1 MKSELAKSD
10 QHAAGS
16 LQVGWR
22 EWVVL
27 PELQVPAIKA
37 KIDTG
42 ARTSALH
49 AFDIKRV
56 GGQVEFSVQPIQRNR
71 LLSVR
76 CSAPLSDIRTIT
88 DSGGHSEER
97 YVVTTLLQIGSL
109 EKTIELTLTERHD
122 MLFRML
128 IGRTALMPQCLVD
141 PAGSYLC
148 GKLSPRLLYTQLGKK
163 GANK

>member
-1 MKSELAKSD
+1 MSDSD
-10 QHAAGS
+10 QALAAGS
-16 LQVGWR
+16 LRVGWR
-22 EWVVL
+22 EWVAL
-27 PELQVPAIKA
+27 PQLQVPAIKA

-49 AFDIKRV
+49 AYDIERI
-56 GGQVEFSVQPIQRNR
+56 GDDVEFSVQPVQRNNV
-71 LLSVR
+71 LSIR
-76 CSAPLSDIRTIT
+76 CTAPLTDIRTVT

-97 YVVTTLLQIGSL
+97 YVVTTLLHIGSL
-109 EKTIELTLTERHD
+109 QKPIELTLTERHD

-148 GKLSPRLLYTQLGKK
+148 GKLRPRLLYSQLSKKK
-163 GANK
+163 GVNS

>member
-1 MKSELAKSD
+1 MSESKKARESASD
-10 QHAAGS
+10 MIM
-16 LQVGWR
+16 LGWR

-49 AFDIKRV
+49 AFDIERDGTKV
-56 GGQVEFSVQPIQRNR
+56 SFSVQPLQRNT
-71 LLSVR
+71 SVVVQ
-76 CSAPLSDIRTIT
+76 CSAPLVDIRMVT

-97 YVVTTLLQIGSL
+97 YVIATKLQVGSL
-109 EKTIELTLTERHD
+109 LKKVEVTLTERHD

-128 IGRTALMPQCLVD
+128 VGRTALLPECLVD
-141 PAGSYLC
+141 PSGSYLC
-148 GKLSPRLLYTQLGKK
+148 GKLSPRLLYPEMAVKRSK
-163 GANK
+163 A

>member
-1 MKSELAKSD
+1 MPETNNVRKSASD
-10 QHAAGS
+10 MIK
-16 LQVGWR
+16 LGWR

-27 PELQVPAIKA
+27 PDLQVPAIKA

-49 AFDIKRV
+49 AYNIERDGSTV
-56 GGQVEFSVQPIQRNR
+56 SFSVQPLQRNTDIV
-71 LLSVR
+71 VR
-76 CSAPLSDIRTIT
+76 CSAPLVDIRIVT

-97 YVVTTLLQIGSL
+97 YVISTNLQAGPLLKQI
-109 EKTIELTLTERHD
+109 EVTLTERHD

-128 IGRTALMPQCLVD
+128 VGRTALLPECLVD

-148 GKLSPRLLYTQLGKK
+148 GKLSPRLLYPQLAVKRSK
-163 GANK
+163 P

>member
-1 MKSELAKSD
+1 MSDSD
-10 QHAAGS
+10 QAMSLAAGS
-16 LQVGWR
+16 LRVGWR

-27 PELQVPAIKA
+27 PELHVPAIKA

-49 AFDIKRV
+49 AYDIERN
-56 GGQVEFSVQPIQRNR
+56 GNQVEFSVQPVQRNS
-71 LLSVR
+71 LNLR
-76 CSAPLSDIRTIT
+76 CSAPLTDIRTIT

-109 EKTIELTLTERHD
+109 KKPIELTLTERHD

-148 GKLSPRLLYTQLGKK
+148 GKLSPRLLYTQLSKK
-163 GANK
+163 RVS

>member
-1 MKSELAKSD
+1 MKTDSEQFD
-10 QHAAGS
+10 QRTAGS

-49 AFDIKRV
+49 AFGIERIGD
-56 GGQVEFSVQPIQRNR
+56 QVEFSVQPIQRNN

-97 YVVTTLLQIGSL
+97 YVVTTRLQIGSL
-109 EKTIELTLTERHD
+109 MKTIELTLTERHD

-141 PAGSYLC
+141 PSGSYLC

-163 GANK
+163 GASK

>member
-1 MKSELAKSD
+1 MADSD
-10 QHAAGS
+10 QFDDIPPASHK
-16 LQVGWR
+16 VGWR

-27 PELQVPAIKA
+27 PDLQVHAIKA

-49 AFDIKRV
+49 AFDIERI
-56 GGQVEFSVQPIQRNR
+56 GENVEFSVQPIQRNNSM
-71 LLSVR
+71 SVR
-76 CSAPLSDIRTIT
+76 CKAPLTDIRTIT

-97 YVVTTLLQIGSL
+97 YVVTTLLQIGAL
-109 EKTIELTLTERHD
+109 KKTIEVTLTERHD

-128 IGRTALMPQCLVD
+128 IGRTALMPQCVVD

-148 GKLSPRLLYTQLGKK
+148 GKLSPRLLYSQLSKK
-163 GANK
+163 GASK